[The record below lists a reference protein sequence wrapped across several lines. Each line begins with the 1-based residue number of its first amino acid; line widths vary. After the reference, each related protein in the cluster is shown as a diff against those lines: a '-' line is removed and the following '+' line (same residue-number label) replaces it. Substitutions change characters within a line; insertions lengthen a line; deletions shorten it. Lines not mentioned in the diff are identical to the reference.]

1 MRRMECILG
10 TSIAAALST
19 AAMVFAQT
27 PATST
32 LPATQSGPAASSVQ
46 SPAMPA
52 VLSLT
57 GGQLTIQAKN
67 SSLRSILDRLQAM
80 TGARIEG
87 LSTDERIFGI
97 YGPGDPQKVLAEL
110 LDSSKYNVLIAGRRP
125 DGAPREIVLSTPSAL
140 PTQTAVD
147 QRSQDENG
155 DDAPDNSGY
164 ADMPTPAPMPSPQG
178 RPGTEQPR
186 TAQQMLQELQ
196 RMRQQAIPGNGP
208 DQ

>member
-1 MRRMECILG
+1 MRRMERILQSSLAVLLG
-10 TSIAAALST
+10 AASAVL
-19 AAMVFAQT
+19 AQT
-27 PATST
+27 PTA
-32 LPATQSGPAASSVQ
+32 PAAASSPQ
-46 SPAMPA
+46 APAVPA
-52 VLSLT
+52 VLSLSS
-57 GGQLTIQAKN
+57 GQLTIQAKN

-80 TGARIEG
+80 TGTRIEG
-87 LSTDERIFGI
+87 LSMDERIFGV

-110 LDSSKYNVLIAGRRP
+110 LDSSNYNVLIAGRRL
-125 DGAPREIVLSTPSAL
+125 DGAPREIVLSTPSVL
-140 PTQTAVD
+140 PAQTAVE
-147 QRSQDENG
+147 QRPSDENS

-164 ADMPTPAPMPSPQG
+164 ADTAIPAPMPSPQG